1 MENNRI
7 QILIDEIQEL
17 RQRVDRLER
26 TAASLEGALKAV
38 AVVAPLVFT
47 LLNIILRL
55 AKLI

>member
-1 MENNRI
+1 M
-7 QILIDEIQEL
+7 QILIEEVQEL

-26 TAASLEGALKAV
+26 AVASLEGALKAV
-38 AVVAPLVFT
+38 AVVAPLMFT